1 MSSETASIAAVIRT
15 AGHIT
20 DLDVLALRRAIW
32 GSNRPV
38 GRDMAVL
45 LLALNR
51 EIKDRAPTW
60 PALYLDALTDFFLDG
75 QAEPMI
81 DGQAGELLIRE
92 ITADGRVEDAT
103 ELRLLLTLVARALR
117 CPAAIVHLARE
128 RLLTSVQASDAPL
141 FGKGVRRRSALDEDD
156 VEAIRRLIYGQGG
169 TSGLRVDEAEALW
182 LATLDRA
189 TAQAQNAAAWPETFI
204 KAMAMYL
211 LLTRDTGERLDAA
224 GVAWIRDHLDGGKG
238 LTPNGRAL
246 VAYLQREAVTF
257 DPSLTALAA

>member
-45 LLALNR
+45 FLALDR

-75 QAEPMI
+75 QAEPAI

-92 ITADGRVEDAT
+92 ITADGRAEDAT
-103 ELRLLLTLVARALR
+103 ELRLLLTLVARAVR

-128 RLLTSVQASDAPL
+128 RLLASVQASDAPL
-141 FGKGVRRRSALDEDD
+141 FGKGVRRPSAIDEDD
-156 VEAIRRLIYGQGG
+156 IEAIRRLVYGQGG

-182 LATLDRA
+182 LAALDRA
-189 TAQAQNAAAWPETFI
+189 TAQAQNAAAWPETFEGYGHVP
-204 KAMAMYL
+204 AADP
-211 LLTRDTGERLDAA
+211 RHGRAARCCRRRLDPGPSQRRQRVDTQWQGAC
-224 GVAWIRDHLDGGKG
+224 G
-238 LTPNGRAL
+238 LSPTRGHNL
-246 VAYLQREAVTF
+246 
-257 DPSLTALAA
+257 